1 MNNDTNDMN
10 ELIRRWKQDRSG
22 KTAPTAVDDLIKVA
36 NEKRK
41 SMLGFQYGNIIVLTI
56 VMIVLILFF
65 IYLFPFQET
74 LSHIGV
80 ALMIGGLFV
89 RIALE
94 IHNAIRFKAIRSD
107 NSALET
113 TNRTI
118 AFYRLRKIIH
128 GPVTL
133 GIVALYT
140 IGLGMLTPEFRK
152 HVGDTIFV
160 FDGLYVIAAI
170 ILIWQI
176 GKGIRKEMKDL
187 EDLIAIRKQME

>member
-1 MNNDTNDMN
+1 MNNDINDMN
-10 ELIRRWKQDRSG
+10 ELIRRWKQDRSL
-22 KTAPTAVDDLIKVA
+22 KPSPAPVDDLIKA
-36 NEKRK
+36 AHEKRK
-41 SMLGFQYGNIIVLTI
+41 SMLSFQYGNIIVLTI
-56 VMIVLILFF
+56 VVFALVLFF
-65 IYLFPFQET
+65 LYLFPFQDT
-74 LSHIGV
+74 LSRAGV
-80 ALMIGGLFV
+80 GLMIGGLLV

-94 IHNAIRFKAIRSD
+94 IQNAIRFRKIRST

-118 AFYRLRKIIH
+118 AFYRLRKVIH
-128 GPVTL
+128 GPITL
-133 GIVALYT
+133 TILALYT
-140 IGLGMLTPEFRK
+140 IGLGMLTPEFRI

-160 FDGLYVIAAI
+160 FDGLYAVAAI